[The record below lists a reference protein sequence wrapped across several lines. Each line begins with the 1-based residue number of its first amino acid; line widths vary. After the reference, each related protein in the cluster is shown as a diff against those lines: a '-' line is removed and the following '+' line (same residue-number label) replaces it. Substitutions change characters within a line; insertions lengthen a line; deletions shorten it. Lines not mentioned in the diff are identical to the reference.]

1 MEKLYKKND
10 KGRYVECGYDTRHE
24 ISDGIWLVQ
33 SKPNSRSTTSL
44 LWKVGDLKRPV
55 DVVTISALQS
65 FSDELTDYLMR
76 LTEEGSQELKEAKEL
91 LGGYLHGAVQYG
103 NISAADLC
111 SLFLRR
117 IAVEC
122 EETTVPKSWNELFY
136 KFRSDSNLKDEDKIS
151 FLYELED
158 WLNKNKYQ
166 VKL

>member
-1 MEKLYKKND
+1 MDKLYKKND

-24 ISDGIWLVQ
+24 ISDGIWMVQ
-33 SKPNSRSTTSL
+33 SKPTSRSTTSL
-44 LWKVGDLKRPV
+44 IWKVGDLKRPV
-55 DVVTISALQS
+55 DVVTIAALES
-65 FSDELTDYLMR
+65 FSDDLAKYLLK
-76 LTEEGSQELKEAKEL
+76 LTEEDSEELKEAKKI

-122 EETTVPKSWNELFY
+122 EETTVAKSWNEVFY
-136 KFRSDSNLKDEDKIS
+136 RFRGDSDLKDLSKIT

-158 WLNKNKYQ
+158 WLNKNKYK